1 MLGYFPKYFSNKA
14 IVTYLIAFFIVTIM
28 LYSSSMPALWM
39 FWGIVEILLFF
50 ILSNSLSKKWG
61 NINSKVFK
69 SKIFWYSFLLS
80 FAYITITYFLYNYL
94 RGEPFEYDPS
104 DGLAYHEEAL
114 WYVECF
120 RKGIMKPYYE
130 VYNSYSIDDKGY
142 LFYLD
147 RLYVLI
153 DGNIYITR
161 IIKCIY
167 RAWMG
172 VIIYKLASRNFGESV
187 GRMAAIFCMLMPH
200 FSFYVASHRK
210 EMEMVLIA
218 VLAIERIDYLLKS
231 KVLRIKDFIISLC
244 LIGVAFTF
252 RTALGIAIGFGFAAS
267 LIFLG
272 AKIISKKKRLTLIV
286 IGSILLI
293 LLSGGVIANKV
304 VELYETK
311 LAGTQGKDMEWRSKR
326 GNEYAKYAGAAVFAP
341 MIVAIP
347 FPTMVDVSE
356 QYNQQRLNGG
366 YYIKNIL
373 AFFVMFS
380 MFYVIKHKEWRKY
393 VLIYG
398 YTLSY
403 LLMIAFSNFAHSERF
418 HLPAL
423 PFLLILAAYGVS
435 LCGKKEKK
443 YYVWY
448 CYAMCGI
455 AIAWNMFKLGGR
467 GLL

>member
-1 MLGYFPKYFSNKA
+1 MLVFFPKYFSNKA
-14 IVTYLIAFFIVTIM
+14 IITYLIAFLVVNFM
-28 LYSSSMPALWM
+28 FYSSSMPALWM
-39 FWGIVEILLFF
+39 FWGIAEILLFF
-50 ILSNSLSKKWG
+50 ILSNSLSKKWSD
-61 NINSKVFK
+61 ISRKAFK
-69 SKIFWYSFLLS
+69 SKIFWYSFFLS
-80 FAYITITYFLYNYL
+80 FFYVTVTYFLYIYL

-104 DGLAYHEEAL
+104 DGIGYHEEAK
-114 WYVECF
+114 WFVDCF
-120 RKGIMKPYYE
+120 RKGIMEPYYE
-130 VYNSYSIDDKGY
+130 VYDSYSIDDKGY

-147 RLYVLI
+147 RLYILI

-161 IIKCIY
+161 VIKCFY
-167 RAWMG
+167 RAWMC
-172 VIIYKLASRNFGESV
+172 VVIYKLASRNFGESV

-200 FSFYVASHRK
+200 FSFYAASHRK
-210 EMEMVLIA
+210 EMEMILIA
-218 VLAIERIDYLLKS
+218 VLAIERIDYLLKTNVL
-231 KVLRIKDFIISLC
+231 KVKDLFMSLG
-244 LIGVAFTF
+244 LIGISFTF
-252 RTALGIAIGFGFAAS
+252 RTVLGVAITFAFAAS
-267 LIFLG
+267 LFFISNKL
-272 AKIISKKKRLTLIV
+272 ISKNKRISLII
-286 IGSILLI
+286 IGALSVV
-293 LLSGGVIANKV
+293 LLSGGVIYNQVKNV
-304 VELYETK
+304 YESK
-311 LAGTQGKDMEWRSKR
+311 IAGTQGKDMEWRSQ
-326 GNEYAKYAGAAVFAP
+326 GNSYAKYAGAAVFAP

-366 YYIKNIL
+366 YYVKNIL

-423 PFLLILAAYGVS
+423 PFLLILAAYGIS
-435 LCGKKEKK
+435 LCGKKETK
-443 YYVWY
+443 YYSIY
-448 CYAMCGI
+448 CYAMCAV

>member
-1 MLGYFPKYFSNKA
+1 MLSYFPKYFSNKA
-14 IVTYLIAFFIVTIM
+14 IVTYLVAFLVITIM
-28 LYSSSMPALWM
+28 FYSSSMPTLWM

-50 ILSNSLSKKWG
+50 ILSNILSKKWAS
-61 NINSKVFK
+61 INSKAFK
-69 SKIFWYSFLLS
+69 SKIFWYSFLISLL
-80 FAYITITYFLYNYL
+80 YVTVTYFLYIYL

-104 DGLAYHEEAL
+104 DGIGYHNEAL
-114 WYVECF
+114 WYVDCLNTN
-120 RKGIMKPYYE
+120 KLKYYYE

-161 IIKCIY
+161 VIKCLY

-172 VIIYKLASRNFGESV
+172 VIIYKLASRNFGENV

-200 FSFYVASHRK
+200 FSFYAASHRK
-210 EMEMVLIA
+210 EMEMILIA

-231 KVLRIKDFIISLC
+231 KSLNIKDLIITLS
-244 LIGVAFTF
+244 LIGISFTF
-252 RTALGIAIGFGFAAS
+252 RTVLGVAVTFAFAAS
-267 LIFLG
+267 LFF
-272 AKIISKKKRLTLIV
+272 ISNKLVSKNKRITLIA
-286 IGSILLI
+286 IGILSII
-293 LLSGGVIANKV
+293 LLSGGVIYNQVKNV
-304 VELYETK
+304 YESK
-311 LAGTQGKDMEWRSKR
+311 ISGTQGKDMEWRSQ
-326 GNEYAKYAGAAVFAP
+326 GNSYAKYAGAAVFAP

-373 AFFVMFS
+373 AFFVMFTL
-380 MFYVIKHKEWRKY
+380 YWIIKNKQWRNY

-398 YTLSY
+398 YTFSY

-435 LCGKKEKK
+435 LCSNKQKK
-443 YYVWY
+443 YYSWY
-448 CYAMCGI
+448 CYGMCVV
-455 AIAWNMFKLGGR
+455 AIAWNMFKLAGR
-467 GLL
+467 GLA